1 MTAWFARVTKLNE
14 KEDAPSHAPLME
26 AHGATNLGTVWDV
39 LLPRGGNFITDGLPS
54 FVGMLKPWLFGYSA
68 TMIQRTMTPD
78 SLGAVYIYYKGSHHL
93 LMVSMVDLEK
103 AWMLG
108 RDAKDK
114 DKLVDC
120 PQLVSLMQSMKENDA
135 KAWKDAGI
143 TVYQARVTV
152 TEPPDATPKPIVV
165 IVPPGF
171 VMVSTGIRDESGP
184 CGIRR
189 SFLTMS
195 DACRKNMDLIHRLTT
210 ATDQPKIQNYIDLI
224 AVAVEKKRGNR

>member
-1 MTAWFARVTKLNE
+1 
-14 KEDAPSHAPLME
+14 ME
-26 AHGATNLGTVWDV
+26 VHGAANLGTVWDV

-68 TMIQRTMTPD
+68 TNISRTMTPD

-103 AWMLG
+103 AWMVG

-120 PQLVSLMQSMKENDA
+120 EQLVSLMESMKEA
-135 KAWKDAGI
+135 TALAWKAAGI
-143 TVYQARVTV
+143 TVYQVRVIV
-152 TEPPDATPKPIVV
+152 TEAAPNATPKPIVV

-171 VMVSTGIRDESGP
+171 VMVSTGIQGESGP

-195 DACRKNMDLIHRLTT
+195 DACRDNMDLIHRLTT
-210 ATDQPKIQNYIDLI
+210 ATDKPKIQNYIDLI
-224 AVAVEKKRGNR
+224 AVAVEKKKGNR